1 MGCHSSLSDDLSV
14 HARID
19 STGHVRLLW
28 ESSEEDNKC
37 THAPIFEKKFGKKVE
52 DATKNSRE
60 RTARTLFTDLR
71 SVALALECS
80 DLNITEDNFVP
91 TAKKYSRRQREA
103 TDDQIRSSKTTVFP
117 LSISHRFQTFK
128 RDKGIDSVLLT
139 IAAICRRIFSFSSPH
154 SCMDEAHPQ
163 RFPRTSLL
171 FLSELLSL
179 VISLGYENRF

>member
-19 STGHVRLLW
+19 STSHVRLLW

-71 SVALALECS
+71 SVALDLECS

-91 TAKKYSRRQREA
+91 TEKSIQDAKERQLM
-103 TDDQIRSSKTTVFP
+103 TRSGLQRLRCFLYQFLTGFKHSKGTKESI
-117 LSISHRFQTFK
+117 LSCS
-128 RDKGIDSVLLT
+128 
-139 IAAICRRIFSFSSPH
+139 
-154 SCMDEAHPQ
+154 
-163 RFPRTSLL
+163 
-171 FLSELLSL
+171 LSL
-179 VISLGYENRF
+179 PSAAEFSASRHLTLAWTKRTLNDFLAPVFFFCLNCCPW